1 MQEYTEEIKILKY
14 WYCTFSMLF
23 TMVKLQ
29 YQEHIKSYLQWIEST
44 LKDLRIYNPLKD
56 YNYIK
61 GLISLN
67 LEVFQNFMKI
77 IIAPS
82 CNLR

>member
-1 MQEYTEEIKILKY
+1 MQEYTEESKILKY

-23 TMVKLQ
+23 PIVKPQ
-29 YQEHIKSYLQWIEST
+29 YQERIKSYLQWIEST

-56 YNYIK
+56 YNYVK

-77 IIAPS
+77 IIVPS
-82 CNLR
+82 CILR